1 MQHDKFHPAIQPGS
15 FTMRDLVATLA
26 LTAVG
31 LMLTPVVGLFVL
43 LVD

>member
-1 MQHDKFHPAIQPGS
+1 MQLDQFDPAIQPGS
-15 FTMRDLVATLA
+15 FTVRDLLATLA

>member
-1 MQHDKFHPAIQPGS
+1 MQLNRFDPAIQPGS
-15 FTMRDLVATLA
+15 LTMRDLVASLT

-31 LMLTPVVGLFVL
+31 LMLTPVVGFFVL

>member
-1 MQHDKFHPAIQPGS
+1 MQLDQFDPAIPSGRL
-15 FTMRDLVATLA
+15 TIRDLLATLA
-26 LTAVG
+26 ITAVG

>member
-1 MQHDKFHPAIQPGS
+1 MQLDQFDPAIPSGS
-15 FTMRDLVATLA
+15 ITMRDLMASLA

-31 LMLTPVVGLFVL
+31 LMLTPVVGFFVL